1 MSDTKSFK
9 TVMLLRSRSGKDEDD
24 YSQLSNRHNFH
35 LINLPVLTFNF
46 TNSDD
51 LLRELNDNHQNYEAL
66 VFTSQRAVEAV
77 EFILPQIDNFSEKW
91 SKNKLCYVVGEE
103 TASKVKSS
111 LNWELKNILGSE
123 AGNALKLADAI
134 IAKYKNQTTK
144 PLLFP
149 CGNLKRNELEQS
161 LMKHEIQLK
170 PVISYETIPR
180 KDISDAIAQL
190 KLTSLEYVVFF
201 SPSGVKNVYDVLRK
215 YITGFEDQT
224 KVIAI
229 GPTTAKTLSTEFD
242 CHNVLVAEKP
252 NAESV
257 MHLIENSLLIN

>member
-9 TVMLLRSRSGKDEDD
+9 TVLLLRSGSGKDEDN
-24 YSQLSNRHNFH
+24 YSQLSNSHNDIH

-51 LLRELNDNHQNYEAL
+51 LLREVNDNHQNYEAI
-66 VFTSQRAVEAV
+66 VFTSQRAVESV

-91 SKNKLCYVVGEE
+91 TQSKLCYVVGEE

-111 LNWELKNILGSE
+111 LNWEPKNILGSE
-123 AGNALKLADAI
+123 AGNALKLADVI
-134 IAKYKNQTTK
+134 IDRYKDQTTK

-161 LMKHEIQLK
+161 LMKQEIQLR

-180 KDISDAIAQL
+180 KDISYAIAQL
-190 KLTSLEYVVFF
+190 KLTTLEYVVFF
-201 SPSGVKNVYDVLRK
+201 SPSGVKNVYDILK
-215 YITGFEDQT
+215 KSIAGFEDQT

-229 GPTTAKTLSTEFD
+229 GPTTAKTLTTEFD
-242 CHNVLVAEKP
+242 CQNVLVAENP

-257 MHLIENSLLIN
+257 IHLIENSLL